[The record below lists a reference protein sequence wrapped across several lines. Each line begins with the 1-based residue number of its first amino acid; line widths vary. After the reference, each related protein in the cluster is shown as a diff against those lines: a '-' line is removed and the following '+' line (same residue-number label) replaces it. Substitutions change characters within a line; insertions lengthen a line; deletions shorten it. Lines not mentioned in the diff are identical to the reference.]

1 MSLDIQDLGALGEFF
16 GALFVAATLI
26 YLSLQ
31 VRVAQKTTMAQIY
44 QMRADAASLA
54 AVLVG
59 SSQELR
65 QVMGKYYRLR
75 AEHGA
80 SLALAQLDYDEQL
93 QLFWY
98 MRGQLTR
105 IDNIYYQI
113 QKGLMDKDTFQGFEK
128 QIWQDGPA
136 WRDLGLLE
144 YQRPGFRSMVDD
156 VLTHGSASMAG
167 RKS

>member
-31 VRVAQKTTMAQIY
+31 VKVAQRTTMAQIY

-59 SSQELR
+59 SSSELR
-65 QVMGKYYRLR
+65 QTMARYYQLR
-75 AEHGA
+75 AEAGA
-80 SLALAQLDYDEQL
+80 DQALQALDPDERN

-105 IDNIYYQI
+105 IDNIYFQV
-113 QKGLMDKDTFQGFEK
+113 QKGLMDKDTFVGFEK
-128 QIWQDGPA
+128 QIRQDGPA
-136 WRDLGLLE
+136 WRTLGLLE
-144 YQRPGFRSMVDD
+144 YQRPGFRDMVEK
-156 VLTHGSASMAG
+156 VLAERDATA
-167 RKS
+167 